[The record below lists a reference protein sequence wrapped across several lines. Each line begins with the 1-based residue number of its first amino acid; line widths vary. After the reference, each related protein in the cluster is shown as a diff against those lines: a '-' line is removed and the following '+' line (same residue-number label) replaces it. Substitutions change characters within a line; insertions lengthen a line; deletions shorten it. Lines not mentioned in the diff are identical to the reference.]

1 MSVEGEAAAL
11 IELRRAR
18 WRDARRVGV
27 VGART
32 MNEEALGKQL
42 SSGRRRRR
50 LHRARAVYPPGALRL
65 YCLVAFNVMSL
76 GMLPSWVGRT
86 EDDVAAIA
94 AWSLYPRDQWPRF
107 RYQLGRFVRVTWPGF
122 IAVTV
127 VLAIWPAL
135 QWWFIG
141 ALVMAFLPLLWPAGM
156 ELREG
161 RQTRVLR
168 EAQEEVLASATGP
181 VYWAAGLISGN
192 RGAGA
197 ATVRALVA
205 EADAQGITLMGR
217 TEAGPL
223 SRMYEGAGFVEV
235 ASAQAW
241 WGQVVLMVRYP
252 PVPATV
258 AAKESGP
265 SWLTPPRRR
274 VHRRLRWASP
284 LTGQPLSR
292 PCP

>member
-1 MSVEGEAAAL
+1 
-11 IELRRAR
+11 
-18 WRDARRVGV
+18 
-27 VGART
+27 

-50 LHRARAVYPPGALRL
+50 LHRTRAVYPPGPLRL

-86 EDDVAAIA
+86 EDDVAGIA
-94 AWSLYPRDQWPRF
+94 AWSLDPRDQWPRR

-127 VLAIWPAL
+127 VLTIWPAL
-135 QWWFIG
+135 QWWFFG
-141 ALVMAFLPLLWPAGM
+141 VLGMAFLPLLWPAGM

-168 EAQEEVLASATGP
+168 EAQEKVFASATGP

-192 RGAGA
+192 LGAGA

-217 TEAGPL
+217 TEAGLL
-223 SRMYEGAGFVEV
+223 SRMYEGAGFAEV

-258 AAKESGP
+258 AATESEP
-265 SWLTPPRRR
+265 SWLTPPRRRR